1 MSVYTPDKWVLL
13 ELTNRGE
20 AIRKIFAGWYGGF
33 AGSDSWKLSSEIVS
47 ETDMGEYTAFEMA
60 SGSTYNCY
68 KSVRGMSAYMSSVYT
83 SWQRSQDADMQVTVM
98 RGLI

>member
-20 AIRKIFAGWYGGF
+20 LIRKIFAGWYGGF
-33 AGSDSWKLSSEIVS
+33 TGSDSWKLSSEIVS
-47 ETDMGEYTAFEMA
+47 ETDTGECITFEMA
-60 SGSTYNCY
+60 SGSTYNCH
-68 KSVRGMSAYMSSVYT
+68 KGARGMSAYMSSVYT
-83 SWQRSQDADMQVTVM
+83 GWQRSQDADLQITVM